1 MKFSQFI
8 GIYDNPTEIN
18 KLLNKR
24 YKVVFKPVLDKLRE
38 GTTDDKKLA
47 KQLEDKLIN
56 VKRSYAVKQIKPLLG
71 LKNE

>member
-1 MKFSQFI
+1 
-8 GIYDNPTEIN
+8 
-18 KLLNKR
+18 
-24 YKVVFKPVLDKLRE
+24 LDKLRE